1 MAQIKNIALITTT
14 ASIREGSRM
23 KLNEK
28 TIFYLSNTFSLLIAA
43 AFLFFIGYVVISRAL
58 AAAAMIA
65 VLWGIYG
72 RQ

>member
-1 MAQIKNIALITTT
+1 
-14 ASIREGSRM
+14 M

-43 AFLFFIGYVVISRAL
+43 AFLFFIGYVVISSAL